1 MKLHRVLPYAKELIR
16 QTVEPGET
24 LIDATAGNGNDTEF
38 LAELVGENGHVLAF
52 DIQQQALDTT
62 YSRLGSLNERAT
74 LILDSHANVQEY
86 VTGEIGGAM
95 FNLGYLPYGE
105 DLTIITEPDSTIK
118 AVERILGLLKVG
130 GIVTIT
136 VYDGHIGGD
145 IERGAL
151 LDYVK
156 HLHQRDVHVIR
167 YELVNQRKNPPFL
180 IDIEKMRSFTTPRQ
194 VE

>member
-1 MKLHRVLPYAKELIR
+1 MKLHRVLPYAKELLL

-24 LIDATAGNGNDTEF
+24 VIDATAGNGNDTEF
-38 LAELVGENGHVLAF
+38 LAEHVGENGHVFAF

-62 YSRLGSLNERAT
+62 YTRLSSLNERVT
-74 LILDSHANVQEY
+74 LVLDSHANVQEY

-136 VYDGHIGGD
+136 VYDGHKGGD
-145 IERGAL
+145 IERDAL
-151 LDYVK
+151 LSYVK

-167 YELVNQRKNPPFL
+167 YELINQRKNPPFL
-180 IDIEKMRSFTTPRQ
+180 IAIEKMRSFTTPRQ